1 MISAIIR
8 DSIATLPFGL
18 VVGSNLFA
26 EFSVGEQYVL
36 VKAYDHRPVSGLDS
50 EFRTADIQII
60 SVGFDIATAVKMS
73 EAFAKHVEN
82 MLGDYIL
89 EGEIYTIKGAYPKT
103 LPIVM
108 SYQNFRAVSINMRV
122 TYSYFAA

>member
-8 DSIATLPFGL
+8 DSLATLPFGL

-50 EFRTADIQII
+50 EFRTVDVQINT
-60 SVGFDIATAVKMS
+60 VGFDVGLSVKMA
-73 EAFAKHVEN
+73 EAFIKHVEN
-82 MLGDYIL
+82 MAGDYFL
-89 EGEIYTIKGAYPKT
+89 LDEMYTVKGAYPKS
-103 LPIVM
+103 LPIIM
-108 SYQNFRAVSINMRV
+108 NYQNFRAVSVNMRV